1 LSKGL
6 TQADL
11 RSLSLSKGL
20 PQADLR
26 SLSLSKGLRPA
37 NPQGLRQAQAAEGA
51 FDKLRQRKGAFD
63 KLRQRKGA
71 FDKLRQRCIGTLGQ
85 RPTGI
90 KEFHAELTARR
101 YRYYRPGLS
110 IESDAWEFSVED
122 GFGNALRFCE
132 RI

>member
-1 LSKGL
+1 
-6 TQADL
+6 
-11 RSLSLSKGL
+11 LSKGL

-37 NPQGLRQAQAAEGA
+37 NPQGLRQAQAAEGAFDKLRQRKGA